1 MKAAELKKLL
11 KDIPDDTEL
20 IVGDLECGQF
30 WNPVIN
36 QMRPLT
42 ARRVNQDWV
51 EHQLHHVSF
60 FALFNQTPRLV
71 NESTPDV
78 TCPVEVRALSL

>member
-20 IVGDLECGQF
+20 VIGDLDCGQF

-36 QMRPLT
+36 QKPIFT
-42 ARRVNQDWV
+42 TRRVSEDWV
-51 EHQLHHVSF
+51 ERQLHHVSF
-60 FALFNQTPRLV
+60 FALFNQAQRLA

-78 TCPVEVRALSL
+78 TSPVEVRVLYP